1 MNESSEKILYLILK
15 KLEEQEEL
23 LMLSISALTTK
34 KEVARFFNKS
44 ERTIDNWIDNGT
56 FKEGVEYSRNGKGKP
71 EFIPSAI
78 LNHRRN
84 MGNIKSSKQNNKNDD
99 SEKIYHPSVKNIIQ
113 GLTIG

>member
-1 MNESSEKILYLILK
+1 MSESSEKILYLILE

-44 ERTIDNWIDNGT
+44 ERTIDNWIDNGIFT
-56 FKEGVEYSRNGKGKP
+56 EGVEYSRNSKGKP
-71 EFIPSAI
+71 EFIPSGI

-84 MGNIKSSKQNNKNDD
+84 IGKIKSQVKNKNDD
-99 SEKIYHPSVKNIIQ
+99 NKKIYHPAVQNIVK
-113 GLTIG
+113 GVKIG

>member
-1 MNESSEKILYLILK
+1 MSESSEKILYLILK

-56 FKEGVEYSRNGKGKP
+56 FREGVEYLRNGKGKI
-71 EFIPSAI
+71 EFIPSGI

-84 MGNIKSSKQNNKNDD
+84 RGNIKLSKQNKKNDD
-99 SEKIYHPSVKNIIQ
+99 SKKIYHPALQNILKGVK
-113 GLTIG
+113 IG